1 VVAVDLHAIA
11 LGVVEVERL
20 AHEVVG
26 GPVEPPAVA
35 HPSQRLAERRPGG
48 DPERGV
54 KEPGLGG
61 TAFGAVRVAPEDEQG
76 NRINAED
83 GLVAVAVEDGEAD
96 DVAVE
101 GSRLVEVG
109 DAERDAADPRFGR
122 QAVVVRIVRH
132 TSVDG
137 RPRVQRVDLT
147 RMSVRIKRRDDAV
160 PDMSVEQEERAIR
173 CLVAKV
179 GLDGHDRGAHVI
191 ARAFRDAGFEVVYSG
206 LHRAP
211 DDIVQAAVQED
222 VDVLGISILSGA
234 HNTLVPKVIEG
245 LKEYDAFE
253 DTLILVGGIIPDDDE
268 DDLKALGVAEVFGPG
283 TPMEET
289 VEFIRN
295 NVPERA

>member
-1 VVAVDLHAIA
+1 
-11 LGVVEVERL
+11 
-20 AHEVVG
+20 
-26 GPVEPPAVA
+26 
-35 HPSQRLAERRPGG
+35 
-48 DPERGV
+48 
-54 KEPGLGG
+54 
-61 TAFGAVRVAPEDEQG
+61 
-76 NRINAED
+76 
-83 GLVAVAVEDGEAD
+83 
-96 DVAVE
+96 
-101 GSRLVEVG
+101 
-109 DAERDAADPRFGR
+109 
-122 QAVVVRIVRH
+122 
-132 TSVDG
+132 
-137 RPRVQRVDLT
+137 
-147 RMSVRIKRRDDAV
+147 
-160 PDMSVEQEERAIR
+160 MSVEREERAIR

-245 LKEYDAFE
+245 LNEYDAFD

-268 DDLKALGVAEVFGPG
+268 DELKSLGVAEVFGPG